1 MKSNSH
7 TVHCSFLGTRED
19 NAFHTFI
26 VSCGQV
32 SCLSEIGTEAVCV
45 ISRRNVQKLTH
56 DSLPPLSSAAGL
68 AMVWMEGPAWVL
80 RCT

>member
-19 NAFHTFI
+19 NTFHTFI

-56 DSLPPLSSAAGL
+56 NSLPPLSSAAVTGNGVDGGASL
-68 AMVWMEGPAWVL
+68 GA
-80 RCT
+80 